1 MLQYQPSLRKC
12 GHIQIYSNN
21 NNNNNNN
28 NIYLMQLGC
37 HRGSAAVMEK

>member
-12 GHIQIYSNN
+12 GHIQIHS